1 MSGDSGA
8 RQIKELIEK
17 PYSVFATAS
26 DTLGAGLAQSEGLD
40 GDVPDS
46 ASDAITQLRQAY
58 AALAQRIDAIY
69 TDLNNPKDE
78 ALAACKAMDVGLEEM
93 QTGIID
99 GYGKPAEKALAKAV
113 KKMELAAA
121 ALDKAAGKLH

>member
-1 MSGDSGA
+1 VSADSGA
-8 RQIKELIEK
+8 RQIKELIET
-17 PYSVFATAS
+17 PRSVFATAS

-46 ASDAITQLRQAY
+46 ASDAIVKLREAY

-69 TDLNNPKDE
+69 TSRTGAKDE
-78 ALAACKAMDVGLEEM
+78 ALAACAAMDIGLEEM

-99 GYGKPAEKALAKAV
+99 GYGQPAEKALDRAT
-113 KKMELAAA
+113 KKMERAAA
-121 ALDKAAGKLH
+121 ALDKAAGRLG